1 LPKLPVLTPKKL
13 LKILTRHGFYL
24 DHSTGSHKVYYHP
37 KKKRRGTSPFHRKDL
52 PKGTLIS
59 MLKQAG
65 IEKEDLD

>member
-13 LKILTRHGFYL
+13 IKILEQQGFYL

-37 KKKRRGTSPFHRKDL
+37 QKKRRVTVPFHRKDL

-59 MLKQAG
+59 MLRQAG
-65 IEKEDLD
+65 IEKDNLD